1 MSADDTHPEI
11 HLALSD
17 WYQARAAY
25 YSDMATY
32 HAIKAAN
39 PLCDLPIPEKSE
51 KCNHP
56 KIGIDV

>member
-11 HLALSD
+11 HRELSD
-17 WYQARAAY
+17 WYQARAGY
-25 YSDMATY
+25 YGELAAY

-39 PLCDLPIPEKSE
+39 PLCEIPIPEKPE
-51 KCNHP
+51 KCNSS